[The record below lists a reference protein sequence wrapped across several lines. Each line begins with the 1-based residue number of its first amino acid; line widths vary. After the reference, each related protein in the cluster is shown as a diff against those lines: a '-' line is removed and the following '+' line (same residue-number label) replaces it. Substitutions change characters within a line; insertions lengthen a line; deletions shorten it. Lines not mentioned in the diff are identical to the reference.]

1 MTVMRTNGWTALMG
15 LLALLGG
22 CDLGTGPEER
32 VARVTITPAGGSI
45 AALQD
50 TLRLAAEVLD
60 RGGRPVAG
68 VAAVWVSLDPEVAT
82 VDEQGRVVARSPGE
96 ALITAS
102 AGKAA
107 DTVEV
112 EVEGGAPTG
121 ALRFVA
127 LAATAAPLVTYDTSF
142 WAVKGRNR
150 ELEIRTV
157 ATSDD
162 EDGERFLRF
171 EVPAEALLR
180 RPDGTLFQPDDSVRI
195 QVRVDPDEFIF
206 QFEPSGLRFD
216 PERPARLEVRYAEA
230 DEEDLAREEEFALW
244 KQETP
249 GSVWLRIA
257 TVTLEDLDELEAE
270 ITSFTAFS
278 LATR

>member
-1 MTVMRTNGWTALMG
+1 MRTNGWTVAIG

-32 VARVTITPAGGSI
+32 VARVTISPAGGTI
-45 AALQD
+45 ASLQD
-50 TLRLAAEVLD
+50 TLRLSAEVVD

-68 VAAVWVSLDPEVAT
+68 VTPEWTSLDPEVAT
-82 VDEQGRVVARSPGE
+82 VDGDGRVVARSPGE
-96 ALITAS
+96 ALIAAS
-102 AGKAA
+102 AGEAA
-107 DTVEV
+107 DTVPV
-112 EVEGGAPTG
+112 VVEGGAPTG

-127 LAATAAPLVTYDTSF
+127 LALTAPPLVTYDTSF
-142 WAVKGRNR
+142 WAVKGSNR

-157 ATSDD
+157 ASAHD

-171 EVPAEALLR
+171 EVPAETLLR
-180 RPDGTLFQPDDSVRI
+180 RPDGTLFQEDDSVRI
-195 QVRVDPDEFIF
+195 HVRVSPDEFIF

-216 PERPARLEVRYAEA
+216 PERPARLEVRYADA
-230 DEEDLAREEEFALW
+230 DEDDLAREQEFALW
-244 KQETP
+244 KQESP
-249 GSVWLRIA
+249 VSAWLRIA
-257 TVTLEDLDELEAE
+257 TVKLEELDELEAE